1 MSTDQRDTIDTPAQG
16 AGLVKLI
23 DQRIRSAM
31 LDLRVAAPGTVSGP
45 YDPVTQTVPVT
56 VGFLRVASTEALG
69 QEVEIP
75 EPPELIPAA
84 RVAIAQGSLHSDQP
98 PIPIVGDTGLLI
110 FVDRALDMWIRAPL
124 GAPVDP
130 VNSRTHNVADAVF
143 IPGLSPLA
151 LVSTPAANPLARTIE
166 APIVQLGAAATG
178 FGVDGTALAAAVLLA
193 RGILAPLPAGG
204 TAAQNALANAANKVA
219 ILALMDAIPAALSTK
234 VMIE

>member
-1 MSTDQRDTIDTPAQG
+1 M
-16 AGLVKLI
+16 L
-23 DQRIRSAM
+23 

-45 YDPVTQTVPVT
+45 YDPVTQSVPVT
-56 VGFLRVASTEALG
+56 VGFLRIASTEIPPGIEL
-69 QEVEIP
+69 EVP
-75 EPPELIPAA
+75 EPPEVIPAA
-84 RVAIAQGSLHSDQP
+84 RVAIVQGSLHSDQP
-98 PIPIVGDTGLLI
+98 PVPIVGDTGLLI

-178 FGVDGTALAAAVLLA
+178 FALDGTALAVAATGISDVLDIVPP
-193 RGILAPLPAGG
+193 GGLAPA
-204 TAAQNALANAANKVA
+204 NAIANAANKVA

>member
-1 MSTDQRDTIDTPAQG
+1 M
-16 AGLVKLI
+16 L
-23 DQRIRSAM
+23 

-45 YDPVTQTVPVT
+45 YDPVTQSVPVT
-56 VGFLRVASTEALG
+56 VGFLRIASTEIPPGIEL
-69 QEVEIP
+69 EVP
-75 EPPELIPAA
+75 EPPEVIPAA
-84 RVAIAQGSLHSDQP
+84 RVAIVQGSLHSDQP

-178 FGVDGTALAAAVLLA
+178 FAVDGTALAVAATGISDVLDIVPP
-193 RGILAPLPAGG
+193 GGLAPA
-204 TAAQNALANAANKVA
+204 NAIANAANKVA
-219 ILALMDAIPAALSTK
+219 ILALLAAIPAALSTK

>member
-1 MSTDQRDTIDTPAQG
+1 M
-16 AGLVKLI
+16 L
-23 DQRIRSAM
+23 

-45 YDPVTQTVPVT
+45 YDPVTQSVPVT
-56 VGFLRVASTEALG
+56 VGFLRIASTEIPPGIEL
-69 QEVEIP
+69 EVP
-75 EPPELIPAA
+75 EPPEVIPAA
-84 RVAIAQGSLHSDQP
+84 RVAIVQGSLHSDQP

-151 LVSTPAANPLARTIE
+151 LVSTPAANPLARTID

-178 FGVDGTALAAAVLLA
+178 FAVDGTALAVAATGISDVLDIVPP
-193 RGILAPLPAGG
+193 GGLAPA
-204 TAAQNALANAANKVA
+204 NAIANAANKVA
-219 ILALMDAIPAALSTK
+219 ILALLAAIPAALSTK